1 MTIRNAAPA
10 PLDAV
15 ARARAR
21 LPSAFSCIGRV
32 RRGLPALPRSAL
44 AAIGMAGALAQP
56 LVAQAAQPA
65 VKIGVLTDMSGN
77 YAAMGG
83 AGSVAA
89 AQMAIDDCLAAQCK
103 GMKITLVSA
112 DNQNKADVGAAR
124 AREWFDQDNVNA
136 IADLT
141 NSAVAL
147 AVQGIA
153 RDKHRIALF
162 SGPATTALT
171 NKECSPTGF
180 HWMFDTYSQS
190 VAAAKATVANGGK
203 SWYFITVDYAF
214 GHALEADTAKAVKA
228 LGGTTLGSVRH
239 PLNAPDF
246 ASYLLQAQS
255 SKAQVVALANG
266 GQDTVNAV
274 KQAREFGIVAGG
286 QRLVSLL
293 VFLSDLRALGL
304 QNAQGLSY
312 VDGFYWDYDDASR
325 QWAARFEKAFRGLK
339 PTMTQA
345 GVYSSVLHYLRA
357 VAAAGTADAD
367 KVAAQ
372 MRRMPIEDPIMR
384 NATIR
389 PDGRVIHDMY
399 LYQVKTPS
407 ESHGE
412 WDYSRLVSVIPAA
425 DAFQPLAD
433 STCPLVQQTARQ

>member
-1 MTIRNAAPA
+1 MKLNRHRPS
-10 PLDAV
+10 AV
-15 ARARAR
+15 AC
-21 LPSAFSCIGRV
+21 LG
-32 RRGLPALPRSAL
+32 ALCATTYAAAAL
-44 AAIGMAGALAQP
+44 AAAP
-56 LVAQAAQPA
+56 P
-65 VKIGVLTDMSGN
+65 VKIGILTDMSGT

-89 AQMAIDDCLAAQCK
+89 AQLAIDDCLAAECK
-103 GMKITLVSA
+103 GMKIELVSA

-124 AREWFDQDNVNA
+124 AREWFDRDGVTA

-153 RDKHRIALF
+153 REKNKVVMF

-190 VAAAKATVANGGK
+190 AGGAKATVKAGGK
-203 SWYFITVDYAF
+203 SWYFVTVDYAF
-214 GHALEADTAKAVKA
+214 GQSLEADTAKAVQG
-228 LGGTTLGSVRH
+228 LGGTVAGSVRH

-274 KQAREFGIVAGG
+274 KQAREFGIVKGG

-293 VFLSDLRALGL
+293 IFLSDLRALGL
-304 QNAQGLSY
+304 ENAQGLSY
-312 VDGFYWDYDDASR
+312 VDGFYWDYDDATR
-325 QWAARFEKAFRGLK
+325 QWAARFEKAFHGTK
-339 PTMTQA
+339 PTMTHA

-357 VAAAGTADAD
+357 VAASGSVDGKVVAD
-367 KVAAQ
+367 K
-372 MRRMPIEDPIMR
+372 MRELPIRDPIMR
-384 NATIR
+384 HPTIR
-389 PDGRVIHDMY
+389 PDGRVVHDMY
-399 LYQVKTPS
+399 LYEVKTPA
-407 ESHGE
+407 ESKGG
-412 WDYSRLVSVIPAA
+412 WDYSKLVATIPAEE
-425 DAFQPLAD
+425 AFQPLSE
-433 STCPLVQQTARQ
+433 STCPLVKP